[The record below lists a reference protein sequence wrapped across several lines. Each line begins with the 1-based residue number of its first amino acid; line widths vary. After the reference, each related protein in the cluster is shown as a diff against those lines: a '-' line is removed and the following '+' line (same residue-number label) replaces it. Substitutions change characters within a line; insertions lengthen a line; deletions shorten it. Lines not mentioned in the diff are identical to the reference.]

1 MSEPLITKAG
11 LSALLWLRNRNY
23 DGVFDRNQVLV
34 AGGEK
39 APVMRGT
46 WTKLEKA
53 GVVELYHDR
62 RRVRVTDFGKL
73 VDMRGV
79 RESGPRFDDED
90 IDA

>member
-1 MSEPLITKAG
+1 MSSLLITEAG
-11 LSALLWLRNRNY
+11 LSALLWLRNRNS

-46 WTKLEKA
+46 WTKLEKVGA
-53 GVVELYHDR
+53 VEFYHDR

-73 VDMRGV
+73 VNMKGV
-79 RESGPRFDDED
+79 RESEARFADED
-90 IDA
+90 A

>member
-1 MSEPLITKAG
+1 MSDPLITKAG
-11 LSALLWLRNRNY
+11 MSALLWLRNRNG

-46 WTKLEKA
+46 WTKLANA
-53 GVVELYHDR
+53 GAVEFYHGR

-73 VDMRGV
+73 VNMRGV
-79 RESGPRFDDED
+79 RESEPRFEDED
-90 IDA
+90 A